1 MPRRRTYSAYSSYY
15 GREKQ
20 RRLPSPLP
28 YLVIALVAGA
38 GLAYFHLV
46 EFKSIQGKVSNAYTG
61 APMQG
66 VAISVQTAST
76 SPSAATDGMSTPG
89 ATPLVL
95 SASILTAT
103 TAADGVFAIE
113 RLPPDPVLSV
123 AMDGF
128 ASQTMPVAGK
138 GSVDIKLVPNVLT
151 GRVVAVDGNPVV
163 GASVWA
169 GTARTLT
176 GADGGYV
183 LKDIPEERRL
193 VVKAPGYISNEVQF
207 GLVVTQNVTLEP
219 FVARAVYLNPD
230 TIATPGK
237 LQQLLDMVDRTELS
251 AVVIDVKADNSGLVL
266 YDSKLPDVQT
276 MGVVNRLIPDLSGLL
291 AMLEAKKIYT
301 IARLPVFWDQAAT
314 AAKPEWALKSKKAPG
329 QPWLDA
335 SGTRW
340 ANPYMA
346 EVWDYNIALAKE
358 VAQRGFSEVQF
369 DFAQF
374 PSDGDL
380 DDIDFGPAQAGRR
393 RVEAIGGFLDK
404 AYSEL
409 SPLGVYVG
417 CNLLASSALDEG
429 DIGIGQD
436 MKMVASHV
444 DYVCPTIYPA
454 YFGSGYF
461 GFPKPVEHP
470 GDVVAQTLK
479 AGAARVAGT
488 GARIRPW
495 LQDFSVRMQ
504 YDAPHVRAQID
515 AAEQNGAL
523 GWMLWNFGNVYTAGA
538 LKGP

>member
-20 RRLPSPLP
+20 RRVPSPLP
-28 YLVIALVAGA
+28 YLLVALLAGA
-38 GLAYFHLV
+38 GLAYYHLV

-61 APMQG
+61 APMPG

-76 SPSAATDGMSTPG
+76 SPSTTPGTSG
-89 ATPLVL
+89 ATPVVFV
-95 SASILTAT
+95 ASVMT
-103 TAADGVFAIE
+103 TTTDANGAFSIE

-128 ASQTMPVAGK
+128 AEQTMPVAGK

-151 GRVVAVDGNPVV
+151 GRVVGADGKPVV

-176 GADGGYV
+176 QADGGYV
-183 LKDIPEERRL
+183 LKDLPEERKL
-193 VVKAPGYISNEVQF
+193 VVKAPGYISNQVQF
-207 GLVVTQNVTLEP
+207 GLVVTQDVTLEP
-219 FVARAVYLNPD
+219 FVARAIYLNAD

-266 YDSKLPDVQT
+266 YDSQLPDVQG
-276 MGVVNRLIPDLSGLL
+276 MGVINQLIPDLSGLL
-291 AMLEAKKIYT
+291 AMLEGKKIYT

-314 AAKPEWALKSKKAPG
+314 SAKPEWALKSKKAPG
-329 QPWLDA
+329 QPWLDGA
-335 SGTRW
+335 GKRW
-340 ANPYMA
+340 ANPYMS
-346 EVWDYNIALAKE
+346 EVWDYNISLAKE
-358 VAQRGFSEVQF
+358 VAQRGFNEIQF

-374 PSDGDL
+374 PSDGEL
-380 DDIDFGPAQAGRR
+380 DDIDFGPAQAGRK
-393 RVEAIGGFLDK
+393 RVDAIGGFLEK

-417 CNLLASSALDEG
+417 CNLLASSALDQG

-470 GDVVAQTLK
+470 GDVVGQTLK
-479 AGAARVAGT
+479 AGVARMAGT
-488 GARIRPW
+488 GAKIRPW
-495 LQDFSVRMQ
+495 LQDFSVRVH

-515 AAEQNGAL
+515 AAEQNGAV